1 MFHFRSDD
9 GMLAAVAGLVAGPL
23 SVNLLEV
30 LEAKKVLPAYLARSR
45 KLYMTNLRLWLVTA
59 IPAILAYV
67 IGIWLCLRAVVS
79 ENSPQTIVILA
90 VVGFTTIATS
100 FIKLIIL
107 NKSVRLHREKA
118 MKHLETVE
126 AGLKEL
132 AEGPEI
138 VDEEL
143 DQKVLDIKKQL
154 SEARKTLGVE
164 KKDPNDL

>member
-1 MFHFRSDD
+1 MFHFRNDD
-9 GMLAAVAGLVAGPL
+9 GMLAAIAGLVAGPL

-30 LEAKKVLPAYLARSR
+30 LEAKKVLPAYLVRSR
-45 KLYMTNLRLWLVTA
+45 KLYMTNLRLWLATA
-59 IPAILAYV
+59 IPAILACV
-67 IGIWLCLRAVVS
+67 IGIWLVLRAVVP

-107 NKSVRLHREKA
+107 KKSIRLHHDKA

-143 DQKVLDIKKQL
+143 DHRVLDIKTKL
-154 SEARKTLGVE
+154 SEARKALGVE